1 MRSRKRRGEP
11 RVKRHVRQHSVE
23 ADLRV
28 PQLAKAGA
36 SLSLTVYARGRKLG
50 EITVGRGSLFWRG
63 GYRHREQSTKRIPWS
78 RFATEM
84 NRLAYGDRKP
94 GPS

>member
-1 MRSRKRRGEP
+1 MKTRKRRGKQ
-11 RVKRHVRQHSVE
+11 RAKRPVRQHSVVE

-28 PQLAKAGA
+28 PQLSKAGA

-63 GYRHREQSTKRIPWS
+63 GYRHREQSTKRVPWS
-78 RFATEM
+78 RFAAAM
-84 NRLAYGDRKP
+84 NRLAYGE
-94 GPS
+94 

>member
-1 MRSRKRRGEP
+1 MKSKKRRGKR
-11 RVKRHVRQHSVE
+11 RVKRQVRQHSVE

-36 SLSLTVYARGRKLG
+36 SLSLTVYAGGKKLG

-63 GYRHREQSTKRIPWS
+63 GYRHREQSTKRIPWP
-78 RFATEM
+78 RFAAEM
-84 NRLAYGDRKP
+84 NRLAYGK
-94 GPS
+94 